1 MRFPL
6 TRRRLVGFGV
16 VVLAAIPTIVAA
28 QRHAPGEIFAADEA
42 RRIYEEIVRRS
53 RDPAPVEWLGQGLV
67 RTRILPILP
76 GVQKRVVLRYT
87 QPARREGDALRVDWR
102 ASGEAMGTS

>member
-28 QRHAPGEIFAADEA
+28 QRHAPGEILGADGA

-53 RDPAPVEWLGQGLV
+53 GDPAPVEWLGQGLV
-67 RTRILPILP
+67 RTRIFPILP